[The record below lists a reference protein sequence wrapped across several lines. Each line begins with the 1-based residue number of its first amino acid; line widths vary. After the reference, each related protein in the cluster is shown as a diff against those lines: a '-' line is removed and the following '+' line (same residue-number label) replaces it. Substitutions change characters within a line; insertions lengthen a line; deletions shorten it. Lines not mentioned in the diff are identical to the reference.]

1 MTSRKVKIV
10 RSPLRYPGGKS
21 KALEQIE
28 RFLPAAFSEYREP
41 FVGGGSL
48 FIRLRQL
55 MPHARVWINDLNPD
69 LYCFWKCAQS
79 DLKSLTAEVARVK
92 TVARDGRKLFQDLTA
107 NYDAELSGMER
118 AVRFFVL
125 NRITF
130 SGTVDAGG
138 YSQKAFESR
147 FTESSVKRLGELR
160 DVLEGVR
167 ITNLD
172 YREVLRAPGDGCFVF
187 LDPPYLSAAK
197 SKLYGRRGRLHSSF
211 NHDEFAE
218 SLKACSHKWLVTY
231 DDSPEIRNNFPFA
244 NIYEWELQYGMNNFG
259 RDFAPKGKELF
270 ITNYEVNARE
280 TQQEVKLA
288 SGS

>member
-28 RFLPAAFSEYREP
+28 RFLPANFSEYREP

-55 MPHARVWINDLNPD
+55 MPHARVWINDLNFD

-79 DLKSLTAEVARVK
+79 DLESLTAEVARVK
-92 TVARDGRKLFQDLTA
+92 TVAHDGRKLFQDLTT
-107 NYDAELSGMER
+107 NYNAELSGMER
-118 AVRFFVL
+118 AVRFFIL
-125 NRITF
+125 NRTTF

-147 FTESSVKRLGELR
+147 FTDSSIVRLGELR

-167 ITNLD
+167 VTNLD
-172 YREVLRAPGDGCFVF
+172 YREVLSAPGDDCFIF

-197 SKLYGRRGRLHSSF
+197 SKLYGRRGALHSSF
-211 NHDEFAE
+211 NHKEFAG

-270 ITNYEVNARE
+270 ITNYEVEAHRADK
-280 TQQEVKLA
+280 QQA
-288 SGS
+288 IS